1 MAPSTRPATNRRR
14 LFLGLAVAGCGG
26 LALAAA
32 WQEGTKPYIYKGFKP
47 DPSLEL
53 SWQVA
58 IVLRKTPDAIRCGG
72 AVIASRWVLTA
83 AHCFDGIDASDVRVI
98 ANTRNLND
106 PARTVRRVNELE
118 TYYHQGLEYSASS
131 RRFDAALLKL
141 DQPIAAKPLELAS
154 AAEASLDAVGA
165 KAQVFGWGITES
177 GVFSTDL
184 LAANVTIHPG
194 ATCQAS
200 GPGIPPLADTLMIC
214 AGGNVEDACSGD
226 SGGPLVAELG
236 GRQFVIGIVSR
247 GVDCAKHQGAGIYT
261 RVRAMSTWISTMRAK
276 HADPGEIEQR

>member
-14 LFLGLAVAGCGG
+14 LFLGLAVAGCCG

-32 WQEGTKPYIYKGFKP
+32 WQQGTKPYIYKGFKP

-58 IVLRKTPDAIRCGG
+58 IVLSKTPDAIRCGG

-141 DQPIAAKPLELAS
+141 DQPIATQPLELAS

-177 GVFSTDL
+177 GVFSTEL

-200 GPGIPPLADTLMIC
+200 GPGISPLADTLMIC
-214 AGGNVEDACSGD
+214 AGGNIEDACSGD

-236 GRQFVIGIVSR
+236 DRQFAIGIVSR

-261 RVRAMSTWISTMRAK
+261 RVRALSAWISAMRAK
-276 HADPGEIEQR
+276 HADP